1 MRSFG
6 LLLISFIFTTIGYGQ
21 QDAKKLLDEVSSKVK
36 TYKNIQI
43 DFRYNL
49 ENTEENV
56 SQETR
61 GNVSLSG
68 DKYVLEMLGI
78 KRIFDGTNIYTIIP
92 EDEEVTIS
100 KFDPNSDN
108 EITPSKMLNFY
119 ENGYTA
125 KMDIEQNVKGRKI
138 QYIELI
144 ASDKNSDI
152 KKILL
157 GVDVQTK
164 HIYKLIQVDSNN
176 TKYTVTVQNFKTD
189 LPLSNNSFMFDKNK
203 YEAEG
208 YYINHL

>member
-144 ASDKNSDI
+144 VSDKNSDI

>member
-144 ASDKNSDI
+144 ASDKNNDI